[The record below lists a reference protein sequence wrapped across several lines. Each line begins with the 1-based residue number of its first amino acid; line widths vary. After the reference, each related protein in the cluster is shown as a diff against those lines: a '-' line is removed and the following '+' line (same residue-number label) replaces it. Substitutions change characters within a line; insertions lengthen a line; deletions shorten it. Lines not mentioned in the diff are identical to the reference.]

1 MLPDLEME
9 MCVDTSIRIDFDIGV
24 EMGTGGRLPD
34 YEGSYDITP
43 RLVEQVLPTNGRSM
57 NDDVTVR
64 EVPVDRVKNLGG
76 GNTVTI
82 YLT

>member
-82 YLT
+82 DVT